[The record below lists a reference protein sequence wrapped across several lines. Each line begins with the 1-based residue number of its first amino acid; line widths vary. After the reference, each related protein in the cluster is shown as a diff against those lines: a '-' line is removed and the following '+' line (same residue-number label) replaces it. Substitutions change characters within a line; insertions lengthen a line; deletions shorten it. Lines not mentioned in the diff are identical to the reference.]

1 MTVAATDPAKTSR
14 APLLIGAALLVS
26 LIVIGLIAGDG
37 GSSKSGPPFSPSST
51 SADGTRGLVLLLG
64 ELGADVRVGQRLPDA
79 STHVAL
85 LLHDGL
91 DDQSRQ
97 QLEAWVSS
105 GGTLV
110 LADPDSP
117 IAPGTTGFSGSGR
130 ADRGTCDIPA
140 LDDVSEL
147 SVPFGIDFDVRGE
160 AQSCFGDGRNAFIVS
175 ATRGQGR
182 IVSIGGPDVFTNTV
196 LDAADNSVL
205 AARLLV
211 PGDGGSVAILDPNAP
226 GSGTTTLGDLIAD
239 RVFQAILQ
247 LGVAFVV
254 YALWRSRRVG
264 RPVAEP
270 QPVAIAGS
278 QFVRAVGGL
287 QQRSRAADRAAT
299 TLRTDTRR
307 MLSDR
312 FGVPL
317 NMDTAS
323 LAALTATRTGLDR
336 NQVAAALSDAPIL
349 DEASLVALGQQLD
362 TIRQHVLADRQEVLD
377 GRSR

>member
-1 MTVAATDPAKTSR
+1 MTVTATAPAKTSR
-14 APLLIGAALLVS
+14 APLFIGAGLLVS
-26 LIVIGLIAGDG
+26 LIVIGLIAGEG
-37 GSSKSGPPFSPSST
+37 ESSKSGPPFSPSST

-64 ELGADVRVGQRLPDA
+64 ELGADVRVGQKLPDA
-79 STHVAL
+79 NTHVAL

-97 QLEAWVSS
+97 QLEAWVSG

-117 IAPGTTGFSGSGR
+117 MAAGTTGFSGSGR

-147 SVPFGIDFDVRGE
+147 SVPFGIDFRVRGE
-160 AQSCFGDGRNAFIVS
+160 VQSCFGDGRTAFIVS
-175 ATRGQGR
+175 TTRDQGR
-182 IVSIGGPDVFTNTV
+182 IVSIGGPDVFTNAV
-196 LDAADNSVL
+196 LDEADNSVL
-205 AARLLV
+205 AARLLRPPRAV
-211 PGDGGSVAILDPNAP
+211 PSPSSTRTRRAREARRSATSSPTACSRRSCNSASRSSSTRSGAP
-226 GSGTTTLGDLIAD
+226 
-239 RVFQAILQ
+239 
-247 LGVAFVV
+247 
-254 YALWRSRRVG
+254 RRVG
-264 RPVAEP
+264 RPVTEP

-287 QQRSRAADRAAT
+287 QQRSRSTDRAAT

-307 MLSDR
+307 VLSDR

-317 NMDTAS
+317 NMDTAT
-323 LAALTATRTGLDR
+323 LAELTATRTGLDR

-349 DEASLVALGQQLD
+349 DEASLVTLGQQLD
-362 TIRQHVLADRQEVLD
+362 TIRQQVLDGRQEVLD